1 MPGLWERLRGG
12 LTRTRQGLGDRIR
25 GVFAG
30 RQWSDDLWESLEE
43 ILYEADLGVDTV
55 NFLLERT
62 RAEVWNQ
69 RPRKAEAVVE
79 LLKRHMVELVRMNGD
94 PRSLADHRPTVW
106 MVVGVNG
113 TGKTTTVGKMAYQM
127 RERGFKVVLGAADT
141 FRAAA
146 QEQLSVWASRAGVEI
161 IGQGYGADAAAVAFD
176 TIRAASARQ
185 ADLVI
190 IDTAGRLHNK
200 SQLMQELA
208 KVHRVTGRALAGAPH
223 QVWLVLD
230 ATTGQNGLLQAQVF
244 LETVQV
250 TGIVL
255 TKLDGTAKGGV
266 ALAIARQLAIPVCWV
281 GVGEGLDDLIPFDPE
296 AYVEAIL
303 GGDLN
308 A

>member
-25 GVFAG
+25 GVFAD
-30 RQWSDDLWESLEE
+30 RQWSDDLWETLEE

-55 NFLLERT
+55 NFLLEQT
-62 RAEVWNQ
+62 RAEVRNQ
-69 RPRKAEAVVE
+69 RPREATAVVE
-79 LLKRHMVELVRMNGD
+79 MLKRHMMELVRVSGD
-94 PRSLADHRPTVW
+94 PRSLTADRPTVW

-127 RERGFKVVLGAADT
+127 RVQGFDVILGAADT

-146 QEQLSVWASRAGVEI
+146 QEQLSVWASRAGVEM
-161 IGQGYGADAAAVAFD
+161 IGQDYGADAAAVAFD
-176 TIRAASARQ
+176 TIRAASARH

-200 SQLMQELA
+200 AQLMQELA

-266 ALAIARQLAIPVCWV
+266 ALSVSRQLHIPVRWV
-281 GVGEGLDDLIPFDPE
+281 GVGENLDDLMPFDPE
-296 AYVEAIL
+296 AYVEAII
-303 GGDLN
+303 GRPS
-308 A
+308 